1 MNISGLTVIKTLLA
15 FQETAGRALITTNAP
30 SKRITVLLRKKMLS
44 VPTLSA
50 LTTVPVDQV
59 MKALTMAAFIDVVIW
74 PVMESRVSIMSHA
87 VPGGILLIW

>member
-15 FQETAGRALITTNAP
+15 FQGTAGRALITTNAL
-30 SKRITVLLRKKMLS
+30 SKRITVLPRKKMLS

-59 MKALTMAAFIDVVIW
+59 MKALTMAAFIDVVTW
-74 PVMESRVSIMSHA
+74 PAMESRVSIMSH
-87 VPGGILLIW
+87 VVHGGILSIW